1 MTYTQKLFGVLNNL
15 VKHKS
20 WDKENWEPLHFRIA
34 KWSCGPAWE
43 WVLHFAMELITQFPS
58 IASIGFRA
66 EEGTKKM
73 HCWADPVKGFGRVAV
88 AGHGQ
93 AVLFFWTKRINCHLN
108 KLPFTFCK
116 NWEV

>member
-1 MTYTQKLFGVLNNL
+1 
-15 VKHKS
+15 
-20 WDKENWEPLHFRIA
+20 
-34 KWSCGPAWE
+34 
-43 WVLHFAMELITQFPS
+43 MELITQFPS

-73 HCWADPVKGFGRVAV
+73 HCRADPVKGFGRVAV

-108 KLPFTFCK
+108 KLPLTFCK